1 MMRAT
6 LLYLSSQPTLRRWM
20 ETSSLSRPLTKRFVA
35 GMTLDEEISV
45 VRRLN
50 AEGILATLDRLGES
64 VQSMEEAAASRASY
78 IQALDRIA
86 AEKLEAT
93 ISIKLTQFGLDF
105 GEQQCLDN
113 VRQLVGKAKALGNI
127 VEVDMEASPYV
138 DATLRI
144 VHRLH
149 QESGAVRAVVQ
160 AYLYRTFDDTSALCE
175 AAIPVRLVK
184 GAYKEP
190 HSIAFPTKAAVDSE
204 FARITHLLLDRGTQ
218 PAIASHD
225 EKLLEDAERYAGQ
238 KGIGKNRFE
247 FQMLYGIRRDL
258 QNRLVQ
264 NGYRLRLYVPYGD
277 AWYPY
282 FMRRLAE
289 RPANVFFLMRNL
301 VRR

>member
-1 MMRAT
+1 M
-6 LLYLSSQPTLRRWM
+6 
-20 ETSSLSRPLTKRFVA
+20 SRTMTKRFVA
-35 GMTLDEEISV
+35 GTTLDQELAV

-50 AEGILATLDRLGES
+50 DEHILATLDHLGES
-64 VQSMEEAAASRASY
+64 VTSKEEAAESTRSY
-78 IQALDRIA
+78 LAALDRIA
-86 AEKLEAT
+86 EAGLQAT

-105 GEQQCLDN
+105 GERECLEN
-113 VRQLVGKAKALGNI
+113 VRPLACKARALKTR

-149 QESGAVRAVVQ
+149 EETASVRAVVQ
-160 AYLYRTFDDTSALCE
+160 AYLYRTFDDTSALCD
-175 AAIPVRLVK
+175 AGIPVRIVK

-190 HSIAFPTKAAVDSE
+190 GSIAFPKRPQVDAE
-204 FARITHLLLDRGTQ
+204 FARITHLLLERGVD
-218 PAIASHD
+218 PAIATHD
-225 EKLLEDAERYAGQ
+225 EQLIQDAERYAA
-238 KGIGKNRFE
+238 KHSRGKDTFE

-258 QNRLVQ
+258 QSRLAQ
-264 NGYRLRLYVPYGD
+264 EGYRLRLYVPYGD

-289 RPANVFFLMRNL
+289 RPANVLFLLRNL

>member
-1 MMRAT
+1 MRAT
-6 LLYLSSQPTLRRWM
+6 LLYLSTQPALRRWT
-20 ETSSLSRPLTKRFVA
+20 ETSSFSRKLIKRFVA

-50 AEGILATLDRLGES
+50 AEGILATLDHLGES
-64 VQSMEEAAASRASY
+64 VKSTEEAAASRDSY
-78 IQALDRIA
+78 INALDRIG
-86 AEKLEAT
+86 AEKLQAT

-105 GEQQCLDN
+105 GERQCLDN
-113 VRQLVGKAKALGNI
+113 VRPLVSKAKSLGTA

-149 QESGAVRAVVQ
+149 EEDGPVRAVVQ
-160 AYLYRTFDDTSALCE
+160 AYLFRTFDDTAALCD

-184 GAYKEP
+184 GAYEEP
-190 HSIAFPTKAAVDSE
+190 RSIAFPTKAEVDSE
-204 FARITHLLLDRGTQ
+204 FVRITHLLLDRGTY
-218 PAIASHD
+218 PAIGSHD
-225 EKLLEDAERYAGQ
+225 ETLLQETERYAARQGVA
-238 KGIGKNRFE
+238 KDKFE

-258 QNRLVQ
+258 QDRLVRD
-264 NGYRLRLYVPYGD
+264 GYRLRLYVPYGD

-289 RPANVFFLMRNL
+289 RPANLFFLLKNL